1 MIPRFVLLFAVAAGA
16 PVSAQTPV
24 LPVTLPATLE
34 SGRFFVSPVTED
46 GRGPLKLFTDT
57 GGGYFLG
64 EAGAR
69 ALGIEIDEGVAP
81 DADAP
86 PVLVRWPAWSRTA
99 WIPDS
104 ISNGATVP
112 LQRGA
117 LPAAAAHLA
126 NGMLGAPWFGGRC
139 WEFDYAAGT
148 LRLLPDG
155 ALPPVAAAHRAR
167 LGFLRNE
174 AGEHGTHFPRITVR
188 IGDDE
193 LDLLFDTGAST
204 RVEPAALAVIAD
216 GQPAERA
223 TSFLIDS
230 IAQRWRAAHPQWRY
244 IEAAESGTGFAML
257 EVPQVAFAG
266 HTVGPVW
273 FTLRPDGNFRTW
285 MAQWM
290 DKPLDGALGGNAFAG
305 LRITVDYASET
316 ATFER
321 P

>member
-1 MIPRFVLLFAVAAGA
+1 MILRFFVLFALVTGA
-16 PVSAQTPV
+16 PVSAQTPA

-34 SGRFFVSPVTED
+34 SGRFFVAPVTAD

-69 ALGIEIDEGVAP
+69 ALGIEFDEGAAP
-81 DADAP
+81 DPDAP
-86 PVLVRWPAWSRTA
+86 PVLVRWPVWSRNA
-99 WIPDS
+99 WIPVS
-104 ISNGATVP
+104 RANGDTVP

-139 WEFDYAAGT
+139 WEFDYVAGT

-155 ALPPVAAAHRAR
+155 ALPRVDAAHRIN
-167 LGFLRNE
+167 LGFLKND
-174 AGEHGTHFPRITVR
+174 AGQHASHFPRITVR
-188 IGDDE
+188 VGEEE

-204 RVEPAALAVIAD
+204 RVEPAALGVIAD

-230 IAQRWRAAHPQWRY
+230 IAQRWRKAHPDWRY
-244 IEAAESGTGFAML
+244 VEAAETGTGLAML
-257 EVPQVAFAG
+257 EVPQMVFAG

-273 FTLRPDGNFRTW
+273 FTLRPDANFRTW

-290 DKPLDGALGGNAFAG
+290 DKPLDGALGGNALAG
-305 LRITVDYASET
+305 LRVTVDYASET